1 MSEAKCY
8 HLEVEL
14 ILHPLPGEAMKKDA
28 IICVSR
34 SSVTRRLHCCTEAET
49 RLPPTSAFT
58 DSFGTFNVP

>member
-1 MSEAKCY
+1 MNEVKCY

-34 SSVTRRLHCCTEAET
+34 SSVIRRLYYYTEAET
-49 RLPPTSAFT
+49 R
-58 DSFGTFNVP
+58 

>member
-34 SSVTRRLHCCTEAET
+34 SSVIRRLHKRGGGDPLTPYFS
-49 RLPPTSAFT
+49 LHW
-58 DSFGTFNVP
+58 

>member
-1 MSEAKCY
+1 MNEVKCY

-34 SSVTRRLHCCTEAET
+34 SSVIRRLHCCLEAET
-49 RLPPTSAFT
+49 RIPPTSAFT
-58 DSFGTFNVP
+58 DSLGTLHIS

>member
-1 MSEAKCY
+1 MNEVKCY

-34 SSVTRRLHCCTEAET
+34 SSVIRRLYYYTEAET

-58 DSFGTFNVP
+58 E